1 VKKEFMIERD
11 GRSFVLY
18 AGLLDLAHERGLR
31 GITTTLVQVPSD
43 LNGMTAIVHATV
55 ETEQGTFTGIGD
67 ANPSNVTR
75 MMAPHLLRM
84 AETRAKAR
92 ALRDAVNVGVTA
104 LEELADADETLPT
117 GQSRDDAD
125 RRGQGA
131 RPAPAATRGGADQGG
146 QPAPGARRA
155 EPVPEEDEP
164 EPERLPA
171 RTNGRAEGR
180 PELRLGFGVSSQESR
195 GGAGVAAPATP
206 KQLQTIAR
214 MARAAGKTIETE
226 GLSRAQASEIISGLI
241 GEMGQLRA
249 S

>member
-1 VKKEFMIERD
+1 MKKEFIVERD

-18 AGLLDLAHERGLR
+18 AGLLDLGHERGLR
-31 GITTTLVQVPSD
+31 SITTTLVQVPGE

-55 ETEQGTFTGIGD
+55 ETEGGTFTGLGD
-67 ANPSNVTR
+67 ASPGNVSR
-75 MMAPHLLRM
+75 LMAPHLIRM

-104 LEELADADETLPT
+104 LEELGDDEARPETRLPESQKEPQKA
-117 GQSRDDAD
+117 GASA
-125 RRGQGA
+125 A
-131 RPAPAATRGGADQGG
+131 RPAPA
-146 QPAPGARRA
+146 PAPSAPA
-155 EPVPEEDEP
+155 EEDEGFEGEG
-164 EPERLPA
+164 EPERFSGRPA
-171 RTNGRAEGR
+171 RANGRQDG
-180 PELRLGFGVSSQESR
+180 LRLGFGVGTQESR

-214 MARAAGKTIETE
+214 MARAAGKSIETE

>member
-1 VKKEFMIERD
+1 VKKEFIVERD

-18 AGLLDLAHERGLR
+18 AGLLDLGHERGLR
-31 GITTTLVQVPSD
+31 SITTTLVQVPGE

-55 ETEQGTFTGIGD
+55 ETEGGTFTGLGD
-67 ANPSNVTR
+67 ASPGNVTR
-75 MMAPHLLRM
+75 LMAPHLIRM

-104 LEELADADETLPT
+104 LEELGDDEARPETRLPESQKEPQKA
-117 GQSRDDAD
+117 GASA
-125 RRGQGA
+125 A
-131 RPAPAATRGGADQGG
+131 RPAPA
-146 QPAPGARRA
+146 PAPSAPA
-155 EPVPEEDEP
+155 EEDEGFEGEG
-164 EPERLPA
+164 EPERFPGRPA
-171 RTNGRAEGR
+171 RANGRQDG
-180 PELRLGFGVSSQESR
+180 LRLGFGVGTQESR

-214 MARAAGKTIETE
+214 MARAAGKSIETE